1 MFCRKFPGLCLRLQ
15 QFWAAL
21 CLTILLGFAPAVM
34 SQAQTDCATELAE
47 AEQKFYDASFDEAIA
62 MADRCLRQN
71 DLPLAAQLRAH
82 RLLAMAY
89 QATGDMNRATEAIRT
104 LLQLASNYQA
114 DPVQDPPR
122 YVELVEQVRREQPS
136 AALEPPAL
144 QQLPPPGGSETS
156 KKKKGGA
163 AKWLLLGGGAGVA
176 VIVAVVRGAGGDDK
190 IAPPRQSLPAPPTLP

>member
-1 MFCRKFPGLCLRLQ
+1 MFCRKFAGLCLRLQ

-62 MADRCLRQN
+62 MADRCLRQS
-71 DLPLAAQLRAH
+71 DLPLAAQLRAY

-89 QATGDMNRATEAIRT
+89 QATGDINRATQAIRT

-114 DPVQDPPR
+114 DSVQDPPH

-136 AALEPPAL
+136 AAQELPAL
-144 QQLPPPGGSETS
+144 QLSPPGEPETS
-156 KKKKGGA
+156 KKRKGGA

-176 VIVAVVRGAGGDDK
+176 VIVAAVLTSGGGTETTS
-190 IAPPRQSLPAPPTLP
+190 PRQSLPAPPTLP